1 MRRRQY
7 VQEGAPLPSLVEFTI
22 KDDDRGD
29 PLINSEAVAA
39 LGIASREAVEH
50 MTKAA
55 KEMTALIKADLAE
68 KGLELID
75 IKFEFGEIEGRTV
88 LIDECRG

>member
-1 MRRRQY
+1 
-7 VQEGAPLPSLVEFTI
+7 
-22 KDDDRGD
+22 
-29 PLINSEAVAA
+29 
-39 LGIASREAVEH
+39 

-88 LIDECRG
+88 LIDEVSGDSMRVVRDGKVLLQNELAEAVLG